1 MAFWGV
7 QLTLIA
13 AVGIVPSVLILS
25 FVCVTSSCIM
35 RVVGQGVIGDL
46 CEKNSGYC
54 AGMDSF

>member
-1 MAFWGV
+1 MRTHQIIV
-7 QLTLIA
+7 
-13 AVGIVPSVLILS
+13 VGA
-25 FVCVTSSCIM
+25 SSCMM